1 MYCPQCGSQNN
12 EQVKFCRTCGTNLG
26 QVSQAITGQ
35 VKKKKKK
42 SVPLSEADQKRMTAS
57 FGELFLGV
65 GFFLVAIL
73 MYFARQTWG
82 LWMLI
87 PAFAV
92 FGKGVGTLLTIA
104 ITYGE
109 AESADEDEAESTPV
123 STAAVTAEAPARRT
137 AELPPP
143 VYDTSHF
150 MNNPPSSVTESPTR
164 TFEEKPRIQKQE
176 RQ

>member
-12 EQVKFCRTCGTNLG
+12 EQVKFCRTCGANLS
-26 QVSQAITGQ
+26 QVSQALTGQ
-35 VKKKKKK
+35 GTKKKKK

-73 MYFARQTWG
+73 MYFSRQTWG
-82 LWMLI
+82 LWLLI
-87 PAFAV
+87 PAFAI
-92 FGKGVGTLLTIA
+92 FGKGAGRLLTIA

-109 AESADEDEAESTPV
+109 AESEDEDEAESNAVTIP
-123 STAAVTAEAPARRT
+123 AVTAEAPARRT

-143 VYDTSHF
+143 AYDTAHF
-150 MNNPPSSVTESPTR
+150 LNNPPSSVTESPTQ
-164 TFEEKPRIQKQE
+164 TFEDKVRIQKQE